1 MTNTIPLLPELI
13 FETLGHCNIETIWNF
28 AKTSRAS
35 YLIAFRVLA
44 SEYRF
49 PLTIPHAL
57 RSGLVEKHRE
67 GGFYDRIDTVAIDV
81 TETSWDPSS
90 LPNLLDFLKSKREN
104 NASAN
109 VIIYSHQNESCSI
122 NTLTTVFKEIFV
134 EFYDTI
140 KGLSIRVDIAQVDEG
155 VLVKRINELY
165 ATIRSGI
172 TSHKIS
178 RGREGHEPLPL
189 KSLDLQIQAY
199 SARSTMDLFLRA
211 VSHVISV
218 AGGAEGNRLEDI
230 KLVVKW
236 AVYNS
241 VEASAISPLD
251 TNLLKSDYVRKV
263 WLEDKN
269 WFGARNRVG
278 EIVRFWPKVEE
289 LHLDCGVGGSLVDYE
304 GLRVLKTLR
313 TLSIPFPYAG
323 WLAGEEGFCYMRSLF
338 WTYFSQESRLLR
350 EDGPL
355 RQIQFH
361 YLRRDGLT
369 TNYTKIRLRKKRVD
383 SLEDANGGHFSQLA
397 GGAAA
402 AAATGIL
409 ADDSPGRLAFTMED
423 LGDRPTDPIDLSAIC
438 QLMLAASSRIEKFR
452 WTRTHRE
459 FLNPFLNGIA
469 ESMMAIGD
477 RPEHWSGLED
487 AVSNPNINRAGVK
500 CTDHNCIA

>member
-28 AKTSRAS
+28 AKASRAS

-44 SEYRF
+44 SEYKF

-81 TETSWDPSS
+81 TETSWRPSS
-90 LPNLLDFLKSKREN
+90 LPNLLEFLKSKREN

-109 VIIYSHQNESCSI
+109 VIIYSHQNEYCSI

-165 ATIRSGI
+165 TTIRSGI

-189 KSLDLQIQAY
+189 KSLDLRIQAY

-211 VSHVISV
+211 VSHVVSV

-230 KLVVKW
+230 KLVVRW

-251 TNLLKSDYVRKV
+251 INLLKSDYVRKV

-323 WLAGEEGFCYMRSLF
+323 WLAGEEGFCCMRSLF
-338 WTYFSQESRLLR
+338 WTYFSQESRLLQ

-361 YLRRDGLT
+361 YLRRDGLM
-369 TNYTKIRLRKKRVD
+369 TNYTKITLRKKRVD
-383 SLEDANGGHFSQLA
+383 SLEDANGRLFSQLG

-402 AAATGIL
+402 TAMGIL
-409 ADDSPGRLAFTMED
+409 ADDSPGRLAFTIED

-452 WTRTHRE
+452 WTRMHRE

-469 ESMMAIGD
+469 ESMMAVGD

-487 AVSNPNINRAGVK
+487 AVSNPNINRAGIK